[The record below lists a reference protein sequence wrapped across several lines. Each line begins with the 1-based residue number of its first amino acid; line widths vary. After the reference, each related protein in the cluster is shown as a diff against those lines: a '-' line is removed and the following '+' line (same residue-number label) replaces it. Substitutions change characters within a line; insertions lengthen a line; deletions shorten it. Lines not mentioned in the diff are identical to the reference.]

1 LWQGSSPEARHREVV
16 RWTRFGDTDI
26 ASKEFVFVPM
36 CDGTHWTL
44 AIICHP
50 GLRGKPRQSDG
61 RRFMIL
67 FMDSLGGYAGTVG
80 QILVDYLRWEKYSR
94 RLRDAPGKVATPPKE
109 KAVAKGVIHKMN
121 VPRQVVCQPFLF
133 YQLSGHHPPPPTP
146 HPHTHTL
153 YAPPYAL
160 GPPPPTQACPPPLT
174 PIHSPCINP

>member
-1 LWQGSSPEARHREVV
+1 MEVV

-50 GLRGKPRQSDG
+50 GLRGKKRQSDG

-67 FMDSLGGYAGTVG
+67 FMDSLGGNSGTVG

-94 RLRDAPGKVATPPKE
+94 LLRDAPGKAVTPPKE
-109 KAVAKGVIHKMN
+109 KALAKGVIHKMN
-121 VPRQVVCQPFLF
+121 VPRQVVCQPFPF
-133 YQLSGHHPPPPTP
+133 YQLSGHPLTWTGCTVRAPT
-146 HPHTHTL
+146 HPHTHSMHLPMHWAFPLHRPVPHPSPPSTL
-153 YAPPYAL
+153 HA
-160 GPPPPTQACPPPLT
+160 
-174 PIHSPCINP
+174 